1 LGVPPTV
8 ETVSV
13 EVPCPPAVN
22 VTLAV
27 LRETVGPL
35 LTIGDIVADRVTLP
49 DQLLMLDTVIIDC
62 LEEPLEIDR
71 LDGLADRPKSWT
83 VNVAV
88 TEWVSPK
95 LAVPVTVTV

>member
-1 LGVPPTV
+1 MV

-13 EVPCPPAVN
+13 DVPCPPAVS
-22 VTLAV
+22 VMLVV

-35 LTIGDIVADRVTLP
+35 LTIGDIVADRVTVP
-49 DQLLMLDTVIIDC
+49 DQLLMLDTVIVECPED
-62 LEEPLEIDR
+62 PFGIDR
-71 LDGLADRPKSWT
+71 VVGLADNPKSWT

-88 TEWVSPK
+88 TEWASAVK